1 MICLGGKVSYYHRH
15 DASQAGRFLGRDHH
29 DHCHHH
35 YTGIIWVGVW
45 VSIFFHFTELQLLR
59 ITLIPGYQTESL
71 RRTDTNLLFFWFLF
85 CVYRYL
91 VSGHQARR

>member
-29 DHCHHH
+29 DHRHHH

-45 VSIFFHFTELQLLR
+45 VSIFFSFYGATTPKDYIDTR
-59 ITLIPGYQTESL
+59 IS
-71 RRTDTNLLFFWFLF
+71 D
-85 CVYRYL
+85 
-91 VSGHQARR
+91 

>member
-15 DASQAGRFLGRDHH
+15 DASQAGRFFGRDHH

-45 VSIFFHFTELQLLR
+45 VSIFFILR
-59 ITLIPGYQTESL
+59 SYNS
-71 RRTDTNLLFFWFLF
+71 
-85 CVYRYL
+85 
-91 VSGHQARR
+91 